1 MRGVNRLHF
10 AAIALGVTVL
20 VAGGAALALW
30 PSDEAS
36 NDGSGAPAQA
46 SAAPAASGGA
56 RTAYVEAAG
65 YPRPVLFRSGVENL
79 AVRGA
84 PVEEMVAL
92 AKPYDMVIAK
102 ALDEEVVDRAKVA
115 PYLRAIKQASP
126 EKIVLDHL
134 LLIGRN
140 PKSIYPP
147 VWPGHWLLLNGT
159 TLASDLG
166 DGASDTTLV
175 LADRAMVAA
184 GDDLQVMGLD
194 AAGRPDYSRVEQM
207 RVVRVDGD
215 RTTVERA
222 TDGASRLR
230 FEARRTRVAAHAAV
244 TYNVT
249 TGPIW
254 KYNFCREAPRDPS
267 ARRLIE
273 ALAQPLAEYLRP
285 GGILEGL
292 DGYQFDVAA
301 FSTNGQNQGRRRLD
315 CDNDGAPDSGYV
327 RGVSSYG
334 LGVVEFQSVLRGL
347 VGDRVLLI
355 SEATGWW
362 SARDVAFAN
371 GMENESF
378 PDLHHWEQFSSAYQR
393 YQFWRESAR
402 APRLSYLQLKETTE
416 AFTRCPNEDRGTN
429 WKYRLSLG
437 AALLGDGYFAY
448 MSTNEFDHPECNYID
463 RARNV
468 PVAEIE
474 EFYAGSDRRYHYLGA
489 PRGDAQRL
497 DLLGDS
503 PNLLTNGGFER
514 DTAGATL
521 VLERGATATLA
532 RDTSNAGEGAASLR
546 VDVPAVTADPQDTHV
561 QLRLGP
567 FRVEK
572 GREYTLRFRV
582 RADAGYGA
590 ISPLFAEAP
599 VRVAVNL
606 TAGGQAPAEQDVMA
620 SEAWREYS
628 LSFVAAADD
637 AQADLFVLL
646 GKEAGSVWLD
656 SLRLQPGPGDAYARR
671 FEHGAV
677 LVNGSAGPATF
688 DLGALFPGAAFRR
701 LRGTQDATFNNGAP
715 VFGRVTL
722 AGRDALILVDTKS
735 LP

>member
-1 MRGVNRLHF
+1 MNRLQ
-10 AAIALGVTVL
+10 IAVVVPAVTAL
-20 VAGGAALALW
+20 VVGGAAFWLGRGSEA
-30 PSDEAS
+30 PSRASEAK
-36 NDGSGAPAQA
+36 AT
-46 SAAPAASGGA
+46 APAASGETRA
-56 RTAYVEAAG
+56 RPPYVEAAG
-65 YPRPVLFRSGVENL
+65 YPRPVLFRNGIETWG
-79 AVRGA
+79 VRGV
-84 PVEEMVAL
+84 PVEDMLAL

-102 ALDEEVVDRAKVA
+102 SLDEEVVDRAKVA
-115 PYLRAIKQASP
+115 PYLRAIKQAAP
-126 EKIVLDHL
+126 EKVVLDHFL
-134 LLIGRN
+134 LTGRN
-140 PKSIYPP
+140 PKSTYPP

-159 TLASDLG
+159 TLAGDLG
-166 DGASDTTLV
+166 DGAGDTTLV
-175 LADRAMVAA
+175 LAERAMVAA
-184 GDDLQVMGLD
+184 GDDIQVMALD
-194 AAGRPDYSRVEQM
+194 ASGRPDYARIEQM
-207 RVVRVDGD
+207 HVVRVDGD
-215 RTTVERA
+215 RATVERA
-222 TDGASRLR
+222 THDTARLR

-267 ARRLIE
+267 NRRLIE
-273 ALAQPLAEYLRP
+273 ALAQPLADYLKP

-301 FSTNGQNQGRRRLD
+301 FSTTGQNQGQRRLD
-315 CDNDGAPDSGYV
+315 CDNDGVRDSGYV

-347 VGDRVLLI
+347 VGERVLLI

-416 AFTRCPNEDRGTN
+416 AFTRCPIEDHGTN

-463 RARNV
+463 RVRNV
-468 PVAEIE
+468 PVSEID
-474 EFYAGSDRRYHYLGA
+474 EFTAGSDKRPHYLGA

-497 DLLGDS
+497 DLLGDA
-503 PNLLTNGGFER
+503 PNLLANGGFER
-514 DTAGATL
+514 DTTGAVL
-521 VLERGATATLA
+521 VADSRTTATLA
-532 RDTSNAGEGAASLR
+532 RDTSNPGEGAASLR
-546 VDVPAVTADPQDTHV
+546 VNVPAVIADPQDTHV
-561 QLRLGP
+561 QVRLGP
-567 FRVEK
+567 FRVEQ

-582 RADAGYGA
+582 RADAGYGT

-599 VRVAVNL
+599 MRVAVNL
-606 TAGGQAPAEQDVMA
+606 TTGGQTPAEQDVMA
-620 SEAWREYS
+620 SKAWRGYS

-637 AQADLFVLL
+637 AQANVFVLV

-656 SLRLQPGPGDAYARR
+656 ALRLQPGPGDVFVRR

-677 LVNGSAGPATF
+677 LVNGSASPVTF
-688 DLGALFPGAAFRR
+688 DPGALFPGTTFRR
-701 LRGTQDATFNNGAP
+701 LRGTQDPAFNTRAA
-715 VFGRVTL
+715 VTGRVTL
-722 AGRDALILVDTKS
+722 TGRDALILVDVKS

>member
-1 MRGVNRLHF
+1 MNRLQIT
-10 AAIALGVTVL
+10 AIALGVTVL
-20 VAGGAALALW
+20 VAGGAALALGRGSEA
-30 PSDEAS
+30 PSRAPEAK
-36 NDGSGAPAQA
+36 AT
-46 SAAPAASGGA
+46 APAASREA
-56 RTAYVEAAG
+56 RARPPYVEAAG
-65 YPRPVLFRSGVENL
+65 YPRPVLFRNGIETWG
-79 AVRGA
+79 VRGV
-84 PVEEMVAL
+84 PVEDMLEL

-102 ALDEEVVDRAKVA
+102 ALDEEVTDRAKVA
-115 PYLRAIKQASP
+115 PYMVAIKRAAP
-126 EKIVLDHL
+126 EKIVLDHFL
-134 LLIGRN
+134 LMGRN

-159 TLASDLG
+159 TLATDLG
-166 DGASDTTLV
+166 EAAGDTTLV
-175 LADRAMVAA
+175 LTEGAMVAA
-184 GDDLQVMGLD
+184 GDDVQVMGLD
-194 AAGRPDYSRVEQM
+194 AAGTPDYARVEQM
-207 RVVRVDGD
+207 RVVSVSGD
-215 RTTVERA
+215 RATVERG
-222 TDGASRLR
+222 TNGTSRLR
-230 FEARRTRVAAHAAV
+230 FEARHTRVAAHAAV
-244 TYNVT
+244 TYNAT

-267 ARRLIE
+267 NRRLIE
-273 ALAQPLAEYLRP
+273 ALAQPLAEYLKP

-301 FSTNGQNQGRRRLD
+301 FGTNGQREGRRRLD

-347 VGDRVLLI
+347 VGERVLLI

-393 YQFWRESAR
+393 YQFWRETAR

-416 AFTRCPNEDRGTN
+416 AFTRCAADDRGTN

-448 MSTNEFDHPECNYID
+448 MSTNEFDHPECNYVD
-463 RARNV
+463 RTRNV
-468 PVAEIE
+468 PVAELE
-474 EFYAGSDRRYHYLGA
+474 EFYAGTDKRYHYLGA
-489 PRGDAQRL
+489 PRGDSQRI
-497 DLLGDS
+497 DQLGS
-503 PNLLTNGGFER
+503 VPSLLTNGGFEG

-521 VLERGATATLA
+521 VLSRGAAATLT
-532 RDTSNAGEGAASLR
+532 RDTSNPGEGSASLR
-546 VDVPAVTADPQDTHV
+546 VDVPAVLADPQDEHIR
-561 QLRLGP
+561 LRLGP

-582 RADAGYGA
+582 RADAGYGT

-599 VRVAVNL
+599 MRVAVNL
-606 TAGGQAPAEQDVMA
+606 TSGGQAPAEQDVMA
-620 SEAWREYS
+620 SRAWREYS

-637 AQADLFVLL
+637 AQANLFVLL

-656 SLRLQPGPGDAYARR
+656 ALRLQTGPGDAFVRR

-677 LVNGSAGPATF
+677 LVNGSTSPATF
-688 DLGALFPGAAFRR
+688 DLSTLYPGTTFRR
-701 LRGTQDATFNNGAP
+701 LRGTLDATFNNGAA
-715 VFGRVTL
+715 VSGRVTL
-722 AGRDALILVDTKS
+722 PGRDALILVDVKS